1 MLGQLSPI
9 ADMPWYTLS
18 QLSLGVCLHALA
30 KAGELGL
37 SNCNAG
43 GLVIGSDAFFA
54 SRSAKIAAL
63 SLRHAMPSVSE
74 FREFPAIGGLRSY
87 GGRNADV
94 FRLVGSATTGRIL
107 RARSPQVC
115 WCSGAACAI

>member
-1 MLGQLSPI
+1 VDDSGVHPPGKL
-9 ADMPWYTLS
+9 D
-18 QLSLGVCLHALA
+18 LSLGVCLHALA
-30 KAGELGL
+30 KADELGL

-74 FREFPAIGGLRSY
+74 SASFPRSE
-87 GGRNADV
+87 D
-94 FRLVGSATTGRIL
+94 
-107 RARSPQVC
+107 
-115 WCSGAACAI
+115 